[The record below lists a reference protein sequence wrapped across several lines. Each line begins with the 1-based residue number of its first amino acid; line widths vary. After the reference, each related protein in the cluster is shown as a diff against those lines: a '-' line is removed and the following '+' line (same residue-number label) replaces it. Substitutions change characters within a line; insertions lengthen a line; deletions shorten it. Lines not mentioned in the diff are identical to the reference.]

1 MNFYDI
7 FLQTLITLKS
17 AGTRT
22 ILTLLSMAF
31 GVGAVIILTGI
42 GEGARLYVVNEF
54 SSLGS
59 NLIFIVPG
67 RSETT
72 GGQPSVFIGDTPRDL
87 TIEDAIAI
95 TKHPNVARIAPI
107 VAGEAPLSYGSR
119 ERQAPIMGTT
129 SDFLELRKLKMEQ
142 GGFLPKIDPTTA
154 MSVCVIGSSLK
165 KELFGN
171 ASPLGQLVRI
181 GDWRYRIIGVISPEG
196 ESIGVDL
203 DEIIIVPVAS
213 AQMFFNTNS
222 LFRIMVE
229 TTNREN
235 IPAVKKHITDTVKK
249 RHYGEEDITI
259 ITQDAVLSTF
269 DNIIKILTIAV
280 AGIAGISLVVAGIL
294 IMNVMLVSLSQR
306 KTEIGLLKAIGA
318 TRQQIVTLF
327 LTESAFLSFYG
338 AILGLI
344 LGIGGNTLIMFYYP
358 AFPIKTPFWAIFIS
372 IFIGIFTGL
381 TFGILP
387 AIKAAKVDPIKSLY
401 GR

>member
-1 MNFYDI
+1 MNFYDF

-87 TIEDAIAI
+87 TIEDAVAI
-95 TKHPNVARIAPI
+95 TKNPHVARIAPI
-107 VAGEAPLSYGSR
+107 VAGEAPISFGSR
-119 ERQAPIMGTT
+119 ERQAPIMGTN

-142 GGFLPKIDPTTA
+142 GSFLPNIDPTKA

-181 GDWRYRIIGVISPEG
+181 GDWRYRVIGVISPEG

-213 AQMFFNTNS
+213 SQMFFNTNS

-229 TTNREN
+229 TTEREN
-235 IPAVKKHITDTVKK
+235 IPAVKKYITDTIKK

-280 AGIAGISLVVAGIL
+280 AGIAGISLIVAGIL

-318 TRQQIVTLF
+318 TNQQITTLF

-344 LGIGGNTLIMFYYP
+344 IGIGGNSLIVFYYP
-358 AFPIKTPFWAIFIS
+358 SFPIKTPLWAIFIS

-387 AIKAAKVDPIKSLY
+387 AMKAAKVDPIKSLY